1 MPKLKLKLKKN
12 QKLKSIYKNKTK
24 INILNDNNSLFKTQ
38 KQINKSKTNYKTN
51 PKPKTKPTSYSRS
64 KSYYVIKKKNA
75 NSQGRIEK
83 KIVTFKARRTCAIL
97 SKDHL
102 YLLYIYFGIINNVI
116 SGNAKNNIKYNLFFG
131 KNKQQSKMLDN
142 TKSFELVD
150 KTRCFFYTSDLDS
163 DLDFELEEFID
174 CDFYKEFHK
183 TDNIVS
189 YSINDTSN
197 DISNHYM
204 YICFNIG
211 ISKFYDT
218 TKPLYYYIKKDKIKV
233 DNKIITKPRF
243 NELITF
249 LYNIKIYLET
259 NKYKKIVICGHSRGM
274 TIATFSAYILLI
286 LTVDEDVIDTL
297 PEHHNV
303 KEFLRELQQFIT
315 DNQKQEQYLKDKL
328 SKEKLSKD
336 KLSKEN
342 SLQNKDNK
350 DNTALFKE
358 LKELEHINLMS
369 KDIFNLKSIRNQIQN
384 NISICGTGGYPI
396 LWSKVEEFNIFNDFY
411 KDNYIHIVSGSKDN
425 NIQIYDNI
433 TYYNKFI
440 YIYQNIIEKY
450 KNSNHMQTETHMTA
464 EHNTS
469 NNTHNHPYH
478 KNMDYNN
485 LKQIKNI
492 NYVYYNFGSLV
503 INIINNDIIE
513 CFEMHKLFNKI
524 KLDDK
529 KYTFQDI
536 IYKTKFFNKFHT
548 FEFYRNLFN
557 KYMKYV

>member
-1 MPKLKLKLKKN
+1 
-12 QKLKSIYKNKTK
+12 
-24 INILNDNNSLFKTQ
+24 
-38 KQINKSKTNYKTN
+38 
-51 PKPKTKPTSYSRS
+51 
-64 KSYYVIKKKNA
+64 
-75 NSQGRIEK
+75 
-83 KIVTFKARRTCAIL
+83 
-97 SKDHL
+97 
-102 YLLYIYFGIINNVI
+102 
-116 SGNAKNNIKYNLFFG
+116 
-131 KNKQQSKMLDN
+131 
-142 TKSFELVD
+142 
-150 KTRCFFYTSDLDS
+150 
-163 DLDFELEEFID
+163 
-174 CDFYKEFHK
+174 
-183 TDNIVS
+183 
-189 YSINDTSN
+189 
-197 DISNHYM
+197 M

-218 TKPLYYYIKKDKIKV
+218 TKPLYYYIKKDKIKI

-243 NELITF
+243 NELIT
-249 LYNIKIYLET
+249 LISNIKKYLET

-286 LTVDEDVIDTL
+286 LSVDEDILDTL

-303 KEFLRELQQFIT
+303 KEFLRELRKFIS
-315 DNQKQEQYLKDKL
+315 DNQKQEKYLK
-328 SKEKLSKD
+328 E

-350 DNTALFKE
+350 DNKDNKNNTALFKE

-369 KDIFNLKSIRNQIQN
+369 KDIFNLKSIRNLIQN

-478 KNMDYNN
+478 KNMDYNY